1 MDAQAV
7 NDKKAF
13 ANMFNSFFTNIG
25 IKLGNDIVVP
35 HRNIISKTIYI
46 TNLLYLISEKQYVHI
61 NELDSEL
68 MKISAGVIVSPLFNF
83 LFLFFIYVNDI
94 GNVSNA
100 FHFVLFAVDTS
111 LVSKTETLKTSAI
124 NNNLD
129 KLCLG

>member
-46 TNLLYLISEKQYVHI
+46 TNLLYLISEKQNVHI
-61 NELDSEL
+61 NEIYSKLI
-68 MKISAGVIVSPLFNF
+68 KISAGVIVSPLLFLIYYFYF
-83 LFLFFIYVNDI
+83 LFML
-94 GNVSNA
+94 
-100 FHFVLFAVDTS
+100 T
-111 LVSKTETLKTSAI
+111 T
-124 NNNLD
+124 
-129 KLCLG
+129 